1 MAILNTTSSLSN
13 EVAVYYERVFLERA
27 KARLVHQEGAQLRSL
42 DGNSGKEVI
51 FNRFSPLALALTPL
65 TEGNNPTPV
74 GLTDTQVT
82 VTLAEYGNTVQVTRL
97 LGTTDIDS
105 RDEQKIDVV
114 AQNMG
119 ESLDALVRNALFS
132 GATTMTYTGSPTN
145 MTAALVLQATAQLDE
160 NKALSYPGT
169 FPYIGKIQPQTKY
182 DLMNT
187 GTWQNAA
194 VYSNPDAI
202 YQGEIGALYGVRFL
216 VSNQGYSVANTTTG
230 TQYANFIHGREAF
243 GVYDNSLDAPKLY
256 IVTGADSN
264 NPAERYHTISWAGQF
279 ASVVLNSAWVLNV
292 QTIASIS

>member
-119 ESLDALVRNALFS
+119 ESLKDKSGDYKLFLNIWEPLRHLCTRLCDIIELWKPEAS
-132 GATTMTYTGSPTN
+132 N
-145 MTAALVLQATAQLDE
+145 L
-160 NKALSYPGT
+160 
-169 FPYIGKIQPQTKY
+169 KIQTLPI
-182 DLMNT
+182 L
-187 GTWQNAA
+187 
-194 VYSNPDAI
+194 P
-202 YQGEIGALYGVRFL
+202 AL
-216 VSNQGYSVANTTTG
+216 
-230 TQYANFIHGREAF
+230 
-243 GVYDNSLDAPKLY
+243 
-256 IVTGADSN
+256 
-264 NPAERYHTISWAGQF
+264 
-279 ASVVLNSAWVLNV
+279 
-292 QTIASIS
+292 